1 MRPSNRSKILEAAI
15 RVIDREGVTAVTF
28 ESVSSE
34 AGITRGGMLY
44 HFPSRDALINAI
56 HRHLAA
62 NWEASMEAIAGKP
75 AADLTAQERHMAYA
89 RACAQSATRAELQF
103 MLESA
108 TDQALAEPW
117 EALLERWAPPV
128 PTTTHEEAALDDFI
142 ARLAADGLWVY
153 ESLSSTPLDKNLKAT
168 IAERIAKCLGA
179 VQTRVA
185 HEADDCSK

>member
-1 MRPSNRSKILEAAI
+1 M
-15 RVIDREGVTAVTF
+15 RVIDRAGVTAVTF

-56 HRHLAA
+56 HAHLAT
-62 NWEASMEAIAGKP
+62 NWEASMEAVAGKP
-75 AADLTAQERHMAYA
+75 AVELTAHERHMAYA

-117 EALLERWAPPV
+117 GAVLERWAPPV
-128 PTTTHEEAALDDFI
+128 PTDTEDQAALDDFI

-153 ESLSSTPLDKNLKAT
+153 ESLSSTPLDEDLKAT
-168 IAERIAKCLGA
+168 IAERLARMLKGG
-179 VQTRVA
+179 
-185 HEADDCSK
+185 SKPRRPRG

>member
-1 MRPSNRSKILEAAI
+1 MRPSNRSKILDAAL

-56 HRHLAA
+56 HAHLAA
-62 NWEASMEAIAGKP
+62 TWEASMEAIGGKP

-108 TDQALAEPW
+108 TDQALTEPW
-117 EALLERWAPPV
+117 AAVLERWAPPV
-128 PTTTHEEAALDDFI
+128 PTDTQDEAALDDFI

-153 ESLSSTPLDKNLKAT
+153 ESLSSTPLDKDLKAT
-168 IAERIAKCLGA
+168 IAERLAKMLRS
-179 VQTRVA
+179 T
-185 HEADDCSK
+185 SKASGPRS

>member
-1 MRPSNRSKILEAAI
+1 MRPSNRSKILDAAM
-15 RVIDREGVTAVTF
+15 RVIDRDGVTAVTF

-44 HFPSRDALINAI
+44 HFPSREALINAL
-56 HRHLAA
+56 HMHLAA
-62 NWEASMEAIAGKP
+62 NWEASMEAIADKP
-75 AADLTAQERHMAYA
+75 AAELTAQERHMAYA

-117 EALLERWAPPV
+117 GAVLERWAPPV
-128 PTTTHEEAALDDFI
+128 PTDTQDEAVLDDFI

-153 ESLSSTPLDKNLKAT
+153 ESLSSTPLGKDLKAA
-168 IAERIAKCLGA
+168 IAERLAKMLKSGS
-179 VQTRVA
+179 
-185 HEADDCSK
+185 EARGLRG